1 MANPR
6 SLKLSPDGK
15 RQVERVLT
23 DKKWSIE
30 DLAAELGVVRQTAIT
45 FRAGR
50 GGVDR
55 KNFVR
60 FCEALGLN
68 WEQVCEQRD
77 PDFDSQEM
85 SWLNSQEILWIKK
98 IVRFILKKLR
108 QIVKD
113 QDFEDQQKRLTIKQQ
128 LVVEEQEEKLRR
140 QHEAYLREQRVL
152 EQQQA
157 KLRREELIR
166 KQEKLRQIEVEKSA
180 RSYCAKKINSQ
191 YSKITL
197 LSGQSISV
205 DNLYVDVWLLDRLSH
220 NLQTPKATFLD
231 SYDSQNNRLGLGN
244 RLEKSS
250 GLEIASQVRQLLIVG
265 KPGSGKTTFLK
276 YLAALWCE
284 GRFHSDLIAVF
295 IEFRGIRSEQWNLLA
310 EIQKELGIEDLNQVK
325 TWLKN
330 DKLLI
335 LMDGFDEVPTGKL
348 RRNVHEQFVNIVK
361 NYPGNRF
368 IITCRTQIIEA
379 VPDGFVAVEVADF
392 TEKERNNFVE
402 KWFRVN
408 GFDDK
413 KVENFCNSF
422 NQAIEANS
430 SLKELTITPV
440 ILGLICLLLQD
451 SGGIPTQVDEIYKKG
466 VDLLLRKWNVKK
478 SIEGWEI
485 GEKSFR
491 ALDIDKKKNLLIQIA
506 AKKFENPT
514 NFIIFDE
521 KELCLQIVEIL
532 DLPNKEDAR
541 NILQSIEIQH
551 GLLVERAD
559 ELWSFSHLTFQEYF
573 TTQWLLS
580 LSSEALGHKITNPR
594 WQEIVKQLIKAQPHS
609 NNLLKLLKRAIDQ
622 MVAFDSDLQDFLSCV
637 KRNFDNTHQG
647 NDNLAKLEN
656 IEYLRVLDLMGERL
670 IRLTCAVSDTAN
682 MFDSRRCLLAEDIE
696 SHKISSPDLDESLS
710 YFSKCR
716 DEFIDACKHACSMEP
731 CLDNRSYYY
740 LTWQLPQ
747 FNSMSFEEFR
757 EWWQS
762 DKKIWF
768 QHLGGAAISHF
779 SEQQN
784 QQLKY
789 YCDANKFLLELLAIE
804 NAASLEVRRE
814 IEYNLLLPI
823 DELNLRFSEQY

>member
-45 FRAGR
+45 FRAGQV
-50 GGVDR
+50 GVDR

-85 SWLNSQEILWIKK
+85 SSLNSQEILWIKK

-108 QIVKD
+108 KIVKD
-113 QDFEDQQKRLTIKQQ
+113 LDLEDQQEKITIEKELAAKEKRAS
-128 LVVEEQEEKLRR
+128 EE
-140 QHEAYLREQRVL
+140 HSAG
-152 EQQQA
+152 
-157 KLRREELIR
+157 LRREELR
-166 KQEKLRQIEVEKSA
+166 REQEKIRQLELEKTA
-180 RSYCAKKINSQ
+180 RSYCAKKINNQ

-220 NLQTPKATFLD
+220 NLQISKITFLD
-231 SYDSQNNRLGLGN
+231 SYDSQNDRLGLGN
-244 RLEKSS
+244 RIKKSS
-250 GLEIASQVRQLLIVG
+250 GLEIAKEARQLLILG

-284 GRFHSDLIAVF
+284 GRFQSDLIAVF
-295 IEFRGIRSEQWNLLA
+295 IEFRGIRSEQWNLLS
-310 EIQKELGIEDLNQVK
+310 EIQKELGIKDLNQIKV
-325 TWLKN
+325 WLKN

-335 LMDGFDEVPTGKL
+335 LMDGFDEVPTGTL
-348 RRNVHEQFVNIVK
+348 RRNVHEQFVNTVK
-361 NYPGNRF
+361 TYPGNRF
-368 IITCRTQIIEA
+368 IITCRTQVIEA
-379 VPDGFVAVEVADF
+379 VPDGFIAVEVADF

-413 KVENFCNSF
+413 KVKNFCDSF
-422 NQAIEANS
+422 TKAIEANS

-451 SGGIPTQVDEIYKKG
+451 RGKIPTQVDEIYERG

-491 ALDIDKKKNLLIQIA
+491 ALDVDKKKDLLIQIA

-514 NFIIFDE
+514 NFIVFDE
-521 KELCLQIVEIL
+521 KELCLQIVDIL

-541 NILQSIEIQH
+541 KILQSIEIQH

-580 LSSEALGHKITNPR
+580 LSSEALSHKITNPR
-594 WQEIVKQLIKAQPHS
+594 WQEVVKQLIKAQPHS

-622 MVAFDSDLQDFLSCV
+622 MVAFDSDLQEFLSCV

-647 NDNLAKLEN
+647 DDNLAKLEN
-656 IEYLRVLDLMGERL
+656 IEYLRVFDLMSGRF
-670 IRLTCAVSDTAN
+670 IRLTCAVSDAAN
-682 MFDSRRCLLAEDIE
+682 IFDSRRCLLAEDVE
-696 SHKISSPDLDESLS
+696 SHEISSPDLDKSLS

-716 DEFIDACKHACSMEP
+716 DNFVDACKHACSMEP
-731 CLDNRSYYY
+731 SLDNRSYYY

-747 FNSMSFEEFR
+747 FTSMSFGEFR
-757 EWWQS
+757 EWWES

-768 QHLGGAAISHF
+768 QHLGETAISHF

-784 QQLKY
+784 QQLKH

-804 NAASLEVRRE
+804 NAASIEVRQE
-814 IEYNLLLPI
+814 IEDNLLLPI
-823 DELNLRFSEQY
+823 AELKRRLPNQYGKIDQD